1 MNPHTLTRVFFT
13 CCSSSSPD
21 DDARYIE
28 NKAETCWSGGG
39 GGRYKS
45 VEKPNPGSAEQTG
58 IIAARP
64 NESISSQTVLEG
76 GQSG

>member
-1 MNPHTLTRVFFT
+1 MTMLGILKIKWKL
-13 CCSSSSPD
+13 
-21 DDARYIE
+21 AG
-28 NKAETCWSGGG
+28 AGG
-39 GGRYKS
+39 GGRYRN
-45 VEKPNPGSAEQTG
+45 VEKPNPGSAEKTE